1 MAFTPSNLSVAS
13 MGSCKLIIATQD
25 ASTASGTDLWTS
37 GIPDIQAITPV
48 YTTSLSTGFPT
59 DVSFAVSFTQSTGTI
74 HIIRNNGMS
83 ASGFQL
89 QILAGF
95 ATDMTW

>member
-1 MAFTPSNLSVAS
+1 MSFTPSNLSVAS
-13 MGSCKLIIATQD
+13 LGSMKLIIADQS
-25 ASTASGTDLWTS
+25 ASTASGTDYWTS
-37 GIPDIQAITPV
+37 GIPDIISVTPI

-83 ASGFQL
+83 ASSFQL
-89 QILAGF
+89 LILAGF
-95 ATDMTW
+95 ASDMTW